1 MRFVYLV
8 WFDGSYVCLK
18 LQNTIFLDFF
28 EVMSTQNNK
37 YAHKLYLNLAKNDFV
52 YSFLCGTSVIF
63 LHWFT
68 LEEDVIKKYTILWK
82 NP

>member
-1 MRFVYLV
+1 
-8 WFDGSYVCLK
+8 
-18 LQNTIFLDFF
+18 
-28 EVMSTQNNK
+28 MSTQNNK

-82 NP
+82 NPQCEVFFGPYFPLFKQNMKICSINLRI

>member
-1 MRFVYLV
+1 
-8 WFDGSYVCLK
+8 
-18 LQNTIFLDFF
+18 
-28 EVMSTQNNK
+28 MSTQNNK

-68 LEEDVIKKYTILWK
+68 LEEDVTKKYTIL
-82 NP
+82 